1 MKNKLSQNSTAL
13 LCDKKNFFLYQTPS
27 YRTDKKERQKQQG
40 GGNNSQEEHIFAQK
54 NSQVSSFRQPNQKIL
69 LTLTTDKLP

>member
-1 MKNKLSQNSTAL
+1 MKSKIGY
-13 LCDKKNFFLYQTPS
+13 FFPYQTPS

-54 NSQVSSFRQPNQKIL
+54 NSQVSSFRQLNQKIL